1 MGWSW
6 LKGMRVGSVAFTW
19 NLQGAVTRPR
29 SPVHPAGDS
38 FERLYMF
45 VKVLVVDEVEE
56 TFDTKKGPK
65 TLHLLVCQD
74 LSRPPLR
81 NSFDYQLT
89 QDELVEHGKLLV
101 EKTVE
106 LNIRDMSQNFSGR
119 IRMTGSIN
127 QVLG

>member
-1 MGWSW
+1 
-6 LKGMRVGSVAFTW
+6 
-19 NLQGAVTRPR
+19 
-29 SPVHPAGDS
+29 
-38 FERLYMF
+38 MF